1 MTERPSAPNPTYDIP
16 EPKPKAMPMSPEL
29 AAQLRIPATD
39 PRVKAYVQ
47 LAADQIGAPGVALR
61 VSKPETYTMRH
72 PTWVCYHCGDAFADQ
87 AEAALHFG
95 ETPER
100 TPACHLLTEGEE
112 GLLKALREAE
122 SKQNRN
128 TEDYLR
134 AVNLRLFNQAWDT
147 ALEWS
152 PEAKYNPGDMSRFT
166 AELKGINGREITVHT
181 RFGTAIL
188 SLGESGVVE
197 LYATSMLINLG
208 LTPWGEVTARDIEI
222 ITGINDNQNLGV
234 RVEAI
239 ASVIASYPIKEE

>member
-16 EPKPKAMPMSPEL
+16 EKKQVMPMSPEL
-29 AAQLRIPATD
+29 ASQLRIPSTD

-72 PTWVCYHCGDAFADQ
+72 PAWVCYHCGDAFADQ

-100 TPACHLLTEGEE
+100 TPACHLMTEGEE

-122 SKQNRN
+122 GKQNRN

-134 AVNLRLFNQAWDT
+134 AVNVRLFNQAWDK
-147 ALEWS
+147 AVEWS
-152 PEAKYNPGDMSRFT
+152 PETKFVPGDMTRFDLET
-166 AELKGINGREITVHT
+166 TDARGREVSVYT

-188 SLGESGVVE
+188 SLGESGIVE
-197 LYATSMLINLG
+197 LWATSMMISLG
-208 LTPWGEVTARDIEI
+208 LTPWGEVTARDIET
-222 ITGINDNQNLGV
+222 ITGLNGNQNLGV
-234 RVEAI
+234 RIEAI
-239 ASVIASYPIKEE
+239 ASVIATYPIKEG

>member
-16 EPKPKAMPMSPEL
+16 EKKALMPMSPLL
-29 AAQLRIPATD
+29 ASQLRIPSTD

-47 LAADQIGAPGVALR
+47 LAADEIAAPGVAVR

-72 PTWVCYHCGDAFADQ
+72 PAWVCYHCGDAFADQ

-100 TPACHLLTEGEE
+100 TPACHLLTDGEE

-122 SKQNRN
+122 GKQNRN

-134 AVNLRLFNQAWDT
+134 AVNLRLFNTVWGSVP
-147 ALEWS
+147 EWS
-152 PEAKYNPGDMSRFT
+152 PDAKYNPGDMSRFT
-166 AELKGINGREITVHT
+166 AEMKGITGREITVYT

-188 SLGESGVVE
+188 SLGGNGVVE

-208 LTPWGEVTARDIEI
+208 LTPWGEVTARDIET
-222 ITGINDNQNLGV
+222 ITGMGGNQNLGV
-234 RVEAI
+234 RIEAI
-239 ASVIASYPIKEE
+239 ASVIASYPIREG